1 MSMRSYPV
9 FDTGLVITD
18 EMLPYMIRAAIVKF
32 NDIALTERDAA
43 IMKMSVQDFAEAVK
57 EKSLT
62 ETFFDDYFLHMF
74 VENDPETPDLQ
85 FIDEFEGHAFTNFE
99 IENHFSIDEDKL
111 YDEYYSESGVDHIM
125 YMALKKG
132 PMLFRQQYTSPEE
145 AIEEV
150 KDNLKDYL
158 KFIPDNFDYRPLIC
172 DIVGTTF
179 G

>member
-1 MSMRSYPV
+1 MSMQTYPV

-18 EMLPYMIRAAIVKF
+18 EMLPYMIKAAIVKF
-32 NDIALTERDAA
+32 NDVALSEEDAA
-43 IMKMSVQDFAEAVK
+43 VMKMSEQDFAQAVK
-57 EKSLT
+57 EKTLP
-62 ETFFDDYFLHMF
+62 ETFFDDYFLRTF
-74 VENDPETPDLQ
+74 VEGDPETPDLQ
-85 FIDEFEGHAFTNFE
+85 FIDAFEGNASTNYEIADYFE
-99 IENHFSIDEDKL
+99 IAEDKQ
-111 YDEYYSESGVDHIM
+111 YDEYYSESGADHIM
-125 YMALKKG
+125 YMALEKG
-132 PMLFRQQYTSPEE
+132 SKLFRQPYMSPEE